1 MPNLSKFR
9 ALTNRE
15 QAVVALAVLLDGH
28 DSVEM
33 LVSDRDRGVALS
45 RAAEDLVVLSPDLR
59 MPLMGTL
66 LRRALEEIDT

>member
-15 QAVVALAVLLDGH
+15 QAVVALGVLLDGH

-33 LVSDRDRGVALS
+33 LVSDRDRGGALS
-45 RAAEDLVVLSPDLR
+45 RAAQDLVELAPDLR
-59 MPLMGTL
+59 MPLLGTL
-66 LRRALEEIDT
+66 LRRALDGLES